1 MNAWPDGTLDKFCA
15 GWCMEFV
22 CCPPADP
29 PSLPI
34 EALFLTSLTFVV
46 DDVGVA

>member
-1 MNAWPDGTLDKFCA
+1 MNAWPDGALGKFCA
-15 GWCMEFV
+15 AWCIEFE
-22 CCPPADP
+22 CCPPVDP

-46 DDVGVA
+46 DDVGVP